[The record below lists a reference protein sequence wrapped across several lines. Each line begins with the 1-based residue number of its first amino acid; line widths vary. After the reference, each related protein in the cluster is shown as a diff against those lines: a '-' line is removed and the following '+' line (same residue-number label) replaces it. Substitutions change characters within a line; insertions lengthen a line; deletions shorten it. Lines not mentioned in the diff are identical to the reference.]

1 MQIKKQLA
9 LILCSLLFS
18 VTSFAFSSITFHSVE
33 QGRQAIID
41 ESFEPYF
48 SLLQPM
54 EMQAKTAG
62 RVKQDKLQVMR
73 NNTRKVYQQAVLSFS
88 AEDKETLTWYTRHYS
103 KILNK
108 SYPLLA
114 KTPWKFVKLKN
125 YIEGALPHTRG
136 DTIVLHEAMLNRL
149 SQAKSIQGEQA
160 LQGAGTVLVHELVHV
175 AQRQN
180 INAFH
185 KLYKQWG
192 FRKVKLESDNAWM
205 KQHQLI
211 NPDGVNLEWI
221 YPINIQNQRNWI
233 LPVVSW
239 NEVTWNES
247 EGNALRQMP
256 RDFRMR
262 AISVQKKNGTWE
274 VTTTRNAKPVMARLS
289 EQEPLLRAFPGVH
302 GLYHPNEIAAEMIV
316 SMMVFD
322 NYVDHTSLDPR
333 IVKAWGKVF
342 SPVRQAVTN

>member
-1 MQIKKQLA
+1 MHPYKQLA

-18 VTSFAFSSITFHSVE
+18 FPSHASSPITFHSVE

-48 SLLQPM
+48 SRLQAM

-62 RVKQDKLQVMR
+62 KVTKDNLEIMR
-73 NNTRKVYQQAVLSFS
+73 SNTRKVYQQAVIPFS
-88 AEDKETLTWYTRHYS
+88 AEDKKTLNWYIKHYS
-103 KILNK
+103 QILNI

-114 KTPWKFVKLKN
+114 NTPWKFVKLKN
-125 YIEGALPHTRG
+125 HIEGALPHTRG

-149 SQAKSIQGEQA
+149 TQAKSIQAEQA
-160 LQGAGTVLVHELVHV
+160 LQGAGMVLVHELVHV

-192 FRKVKLESDNAWM
+192 FRKAKIDLTNAWM
-205 KQHQLI
+205 QQHQLI
-211 NPDGVNLEWI
+211 NPDGVNVEWI
-221 YPINIQNQRNWI
+221 YPVNNQDKRNWI
-233 LPVVSW
+233 LPVV
-239 NEVTWNES
+239 TWNEIT
-247 EGNALRQMP
+247 GNKGNTLRQMP

-262 AISVQKKNGTWE
+262 AISVYSKTGTWKITSTE
-274 VTTTRNAKPVMARLS
+274 NGRPAMSDLRK
-289 EQEPLLRAFPGVH
+289 QESLQRAFPRVH

-316 SMMVFD
+316 NMMVFD
-322 NYVDHTSLDPR
+322 HYVDHSSLDPR
-333 IVKAWGKVF
+333 IVSAWKNVF
-342 SPVRQAVTN
+342 SPVRQAVTIP